1 MGARLESP
9 ALGGLHVEIVVTAP
23 FVGARGLVRGVFVR
37 GITDGDGEEIAFAGG
52 AAGRGGDD
60 EIGDHVAHGVAI
72 GDGLGIDA
80 AVLAAAV
87 GFGEAVAAYV
97 FDGAGSAVRVGDA
110 EDAVGSVEI
119 GVVVAAVGA
128 FVDGVAVAGDELLDV
143 DVVLRGQGRRF
154 CRGAGILMGLQNQQS
169 KQIAAVSGEVTDV
182 KTDVGAAKTDIQ
194 KTQTDL
200 ATTNQKLEK
209 TIGDLG
215 VQSGLVA
222 HNASEL
228 EILKHKGDRNYYDFT
243 LQKNARTPISTVS
256 LQLKKVDAKKS
267 KFTINVIADDKTIEK
282 KDRTVNEPLQFY
294 TGRDHML
301 YELVVFT
308 ADKNSVTGY
317 LSTPKNA
324 PTPVT
329 P

>member
-1 MGARLESP
+1 MFPQEGQSAPPEPTEPTPDKSSLLKWV
-9 ALGGLHVEIVVTAP
+9 ALGAAAIYVIASLYLLYDMRTRVVALEAREQAVETQQAQLTERLHATSSE
-23 FVGARGLVRGVFVR
+23 FKQQLSSQVGATKQEMAER
-37 GITDGDGEEIAFAGG
+37 
-52 AAGRGGDD
+52 AAELER
-60 EIGDHVAHGVAI
+60 EQK
-72 GDGLGIDA
+72 
-80 AVLAAAV
+80 
-87 GFGEAVAAYV
+87 AVAAN
-97 FDGAGSAVRVGDA
+97 AARLSAQQSQQGKQL
-110 EDAVGSVEI
+110 
-119 GVVVAAVGA
+119 AAVNS
-128 FVDGVAVAGDELLDV
+128 E
-143 DVVLRGQGRRF
+143 
-154 CRGAGILMGLQNQQS
+154 
-169 KQIAAVSGEVTDV
+169 VSSV
-182 KTDVGAAKTDIQ
+182 KTDVGSAKTDIQ

-200 ATTNQKLEK
+200 AATNSKLER

-228 EILKHKGDRNYYDFT
+228 EMLKRKGERNYYDFT
-243 LQKNARTPISTVS
+243 LQKGARTPVSTVS

-267 KFTINVIADDKTIEK
+267 RFTLNVIADDKTIEK
-282 KDRTVNEPLQFY
+282 KDKTVNEPLQFY

-308 ADKNSVTGY
+308 ADKNAVTGY